1 MLDSYNSCSIKKNK
15 KNILKR
21 INRLIRASWRNRMKR
36 LLFFSSKKLTYS
48 AEMYEQ
54 KGSGLISNPKLCFV
68 TVKARVG
75 TSF

>member
-1 MLDSYNSCSIKKNK
+1 MFNKKIKKKHTK
-15 KNILKR
+15 KDQQTNQSKLEKQNEKI
-21 INRLIRASWRNRMKR
+21 IV
-36 LLFFSSKKLTYS
+36 FSSKKLTYS